1 MTLRAISAGLA
12 AALLLSACG
21 QTGPL
26 YLPDRGGDVITRP
39 AGQTTPPPEDSATRD
54 QPSSEGA
61 PQPSTQPPESSTNK
75 SEKKPDAPR

>member
-1 MTLRAISAGLA
+1 MSLRALSAGLA

-39 AGQTTPPPEDSATRD
+39 AGQTTPPEDSSTRD

-61 PQPSTQPPESSTNK
+61 PQPSTQPPESSTSK